1 LNEDPQSVSLWL
13 AYIDAELKHR
23 NINHA
28 RNLLNRAV
36 GILPRVDKF
45 WYKFVYMEETLNN
58 IPAVRQLFERWMQ
71 WEPDENAWGAYIKM
85 EKRYGETG
93 RARAIFE
100 RMVQVHNTPSN
111 WLKWARFEEENADME
126 NVRDVFSSA
135 MEVFGDGE
143 FIDERIYIA
152 FARYETR
159 LKEYERART
168 IYKYALDRLPRSKSQ
183 SLYQAYTAFEKQFGN
198 KDGLED
204 VIISKRRL
212 QYEQQ
217 VNENPKN
224 YDAWFDY
231 ARLEEVADDPERVRD
246 VYERAIAQMPP
257 TQEKQHWRR
266 YIYLWIN
273 YALYEELDAK
283 DYERARQV
291 YQEAMKLIPH
301 KSFTFAKLWLLAAQ
315 FEIRQMQL
323 TTARKLLG
331 QALGRCPKSKIF
343 KGYIELEMQLREFDR
358 CRTLYEKFLE
368 FNPTNSYTWISYA
381 GLESLLDDIDR
392 VRAIYEFA
400 ITNPQGL
407 DIPEAVWK
415 AYIDFEVEEQE
426 YDRARALYEKLLERT
441 DHVKVWISYAEFEVG
456 IPEEQDAT
464 EEEQAEMAPATSD
477 IARTRGRAVFNRAY
491 QRLKDKELKEEAWN
505 LLLNNS
511 NIQRVVL
518 LESWKQFELT
528 YGDEESLAKVEE
540 MMPKV
545 IKKRRKLDDGSFEE
559 YFDYLFKDGDESNQ
573 KMVNLLKKA
582 QEWRARM
589 QNQDSAA

>member
-1 LNEDPQSVSLWL
+1 LWL

-28 RNLLNRAV
+28 RNLLDRAV

-58 IPAVRQLFERWMQ
+58 IPAVRQIFERWMQ

-85 EKRYGETG
+85 EKRYGEIG

-100 RMVQVHNTPSN
+100 RMVQIHQTPSN
-111 WLKWARFEEENADME
+111 WLKWARFEEENADAE

-135 MEVFGDGE
+135 MEIFGDGE

-152 FARYETR
+152 FARYETK
-159 LKEYERART
+159 LKEYERARM
-168 IYKYALDRLPRSKSQ
+168 IYKYALERLPRSKSQ
-183 SLYQAYTAFEKQFGN
+183 ALYQVYTAFEKQFGN

-204 VIISKRRL
+204 VIVSKRRL
-212 QYEQQ
+212 QYEEQ

-231 ARLEEVADDPERVRD
+231 ARLEETAGDPKRVRD
-246 VYERAIAQMPP
+246 VYERAIAQIPP

-273 YALYEELDAK
+273 YALYEELDTK

-291 YQEAMKLIPH
+291 YQEAIKLIPH
-301 KSFTFAKLWLLAAQ
+301 KAFTFAKLWLLAAQ

-343 KGYIELEMQLREFDR
+343 KGYIDLEMQLREFDR
-358 CRTLYEKFLE
+358 CRKLYEKFLE
-368 FNPTNSYTWISYA
+368 YNPTNSYVWISYA
-381 GLESLLDDIDR
+381 GLESLLDDIER

-400 ITNPQGL
+400 IANPQGL

-426 YDRARALYEKLLERT
+426 YDRARALYEKLLDRT
-441 DHVKVWISYAEFEVG
+441 DHVKVWISFAEFEVS
-456 IPEEQDAT
+456 IPEEPEETT
-464 EEEQAEMAPATSD
+464 EGKDEEAEAEPMISEAA
-477 IARTRGRAVFNRAY
+477 IERGRAVLDRAY
-491 QRLKDKELKEEAWN
+491 KRLKEKDYKEEVWTISLTITS
-505 LLLNNS
+505 LLICSALYYLNHGNNTRSHMEMNS
-511 NIQRVVL
+511 L
-518 LESWKQFELT
+518 LPRS
-528 YGDEESLAKVEE
+528 
-540 MMPKV
+540 
-545 IKKRRKLDDGSFEE
+545 RK
-559 YFDYLFKDGDESNQ
+559 
-573 KMVNLLKKA
+573 
-582 QEWRARM
+582 
-589 QNQDSAA
+589 